1 MYNVDDPNV
10 SPSEIDD
17 ITPEEGQILVSFTLV
32 PNWEALAFPKDYS
45 LGRRYFNEER
55 KLPIKPSKFSSFK
68 NIRGIPPYFYNML
81 LDFLANIMQFRVYTF
96 ILTCCAALFYWTEI
110 IQVVARQNG
119 ETEVFLS

>member
-1 MYNVDDPNV
+1 MYNVDDPNG
-10 SPSEIDD
+10 SPSEIAD

-32 PNWEALAFPKDYS
+32 LNWEALAFPKDYS

-68 NIRGIPPYFYNML
+68 NITGIPPYFYNML
-81 LDFLANIMQFRVYTF
+81 LDFLAKIMQFRVHTF